1 VRKLTSSEKNWA
13 NKQLPST
20 SQVIEFLKENHCS
33 TKVIAHCKAVSKLA
47 VETAQTCQKKGQ
59 IVDVNLVEIGA
70 LLHDIGRSKT
80 QGVDHVVVGAKIARA
95 KGLPNSV
102 ISIIERH
109 IGGGITE
116 EESKV
121 LGWPKS
127 NYMPMTLEEKI
138 VSYADKLVETSD
150 MRVPIEVTIEKF
162 KEQKLFLAA
171 ERMRKIHNEIES
183 LAST

>member
-13 NKQLPST
+13 NKQLPS
-20 SQVIEFLKENHCS
+20 IEQAIDLLKENHCS
-33 TKVIAHCKAVSKLA
+33 TQVIAHCKAVSKLA
-47 VETAQTCQKKGQ
+47 VETARACQKKGQ
-59 IVDVNLVEIGA
+59 KVNINLVEIGA

-80 QGVDHVVVGAKIARA
+80 QNVDHVVVGAEIAKA

-116 EESKV
+116 EEAKA
-121 LGWPKS
+121 LGWPKG
-127 NYMPMTLEEKI
+127 NYMPMSLEEKI

-150 MRVPIEVTIEKF
+150 KRIPIELTIEKF
-162 KEQKLFLAA
+162 QKQNLFLAA
-171 ERMRKIHNEIES
+171 KRMRELHDEIEN
-183 LAST
+183 LASQ